1 MLRLHRII
9 ALQQTSLTYMG
20 RLLLFFLCA
29 FAARNATAQ
38 SKPSPALKRELDSI
52 FVVDQYYR
60 EMIMQSF
67 TPAGAQVVA
76 ARLNMTTQQASA
88 FLGRRMQRNDS
99 SDLRRIDQIM
109 RQYGYPGKSL
119 VGVPTN
125 EAAFY
130 VIQHAPLATINQYLP
145 QIKRAAEQGEL
156 PFRLYAMMLDR
167 QLMYQGQEQV
177 YGTQGRSYT
186 VKNPTTGQLQQKML
200 IWPIKNAAS
209 VNQRRKQAGFEQTV
223 EENAKRLST
232 TYRVLTLEEAK
243 GLLNQ

>member
-1 MLRLHRII
+1 
-9 ALQQTSLTYMG
+9 MG

-29 FAARNATAQ
+29 FTVRNTAAQT
-38 SKPSPALKRELDSI
+38 KPSPALRRELDSI
-52 FVVDQYYR
+52 FVVDQHYR
-60 EMIMQSF
+60 EMVMQSF

-76 ARLNMTTQQASA
+76 AKLDMTVQQAST

-99 SDLRRIDQIM
+99 SDLHRIDQIM

-177 YGTQGRSYT
+177 YGTQGRSYM
-186 VKNPTTGQLQQKML
+186 VKNPTGRLQQKIL
-200 IWPIKNAAS
+200 IWPIKDAAS

-232 TYRVLTLEEAK
+232 TYRVLTMEEAK